1 MKRAKAVAL
10 YVARTVVGLTFILS
24 GLVKAIDPLG
34 TQYKIQDYLA
44 AIPPSL
50 SLPDMLTLLM
60 SVSLSMVEFTLGA
73 FMLTAISR
81 RLTARLTLLF
91 MVVMTAVTV
100 WIYIADPVKD
110 CGCFGD
116 ALTLTNLET
125 LLKNIVLLALAALV
139 AWRPTHIGR
148 LMSRSNQM
156 LLGQMLMVTPVALSF
171 WCLYDLPL
179 IDFRPYHIGAD
190 IKAGMETPE
199 GAEQPVFDTTFIMEK
214 DGERREFT
222 LDNYPDSTWTFVD
235 SKTVTVKEGY
245 VPPIHDFSIT
255 AADGED
261 ITDMVLG
268 REGYTFLLISPDLD
282 KADDQNFGDIDQ
294 IYEFCQDNSI
304 PFYCLTASTEKSQQ
318 HWQNITGAEY
328 PFCMTDATTLK
339 TMIRSNPGLMLLEK
353 GVVRGKWSHN
363 RLPETTELETMLKA
377 GCDVAERQETTTQI
391 NIQNKLL
398 QRLWQRKSLQATGK

>member
-24 GLVKAIDPLG
+24 GFVKAIDPLG

-81 RLTARLTLLF
+81 RVTARLTLLF

-190 IKAGMETPE
+190 IKAGMEIPE

-377 GCDVAERQETTTQI
+377 R
-391 NIQNKLL
+391 
-398 QRLWQRKSLQATGK
+398 

>member
-24 GLVKAIDPLG
+24 GFVKAIDPLG

-60 SVSLSMVEFTLGA
+60 SVSLSMGEFTLGA

-81 RLTARLTLLF
+81 RVTARLTLLF

-190 IKAGMETPE
+190 IKAGMEIPE

-377 GCDVAERQETTTQI
+377 R
-391 NIQNKLL
+391 
-398 QRLWQRKSLQATGK
+398 

>member
-24 GLVKAIDPLG
+24 GFVKAIDPLG

-91 MVVMTAVTV
+91 MLVMTAVTV

-190 IKAGMETPE
+190 IKAGMEIPE

-377 GCDVAERQETTTQI
+377 G
-391 NIQNKLL
+391 
-398 QRLWQRKSLQATGK
+398 

>member
-116 ALTLTNLET
+116 ALILTNLET

-190 IKAGMETPE
+190 IKAGMEIPE

-377 GCDVAERQETTTQI
+377 R
-391 NIQNKLL
+391 
-398 QRLWQRKSLQATGK
+398 

>member
-81 RLTARLTLLF
+81 RVTARLTLLF

-190 IKAGMETPE
+190 IKAGMEIPE

-261 ITDMVLG
+261 ITDIVLG

-304 PFYCLTASTEKSQQ
+304 PFYCLTASTEMSQQ

-377 GCDVAERQETTTQI
+377 R
-391 NIQNKLL
+391 
-398 QRLWQRKSLQATGK
+398 

>member
-24 GLVKAIDPLG
+24 GFVKAIDPLG

-81 RLTARLTLLF
+81 RVTARLTLLF

-190 IKAGMETPE
+190 IKAGMEIPE

-222 LDNYPDSTWTFVD
+222 LDDYPDSTWTFVD

-377 GCDVAERQETTTQI
+377 R
-391 NIQNKLL
+391 
-398 QRLWQRKSLQATGK
+398 

>member
-24 GLVKAIDPLG
+24 GFVKAIDPLG

-73 FMLTAISR
+73 FMLTAICR
-81 RLTARLTLLF
+81 RVTARLTLLF

-190 IKAGMETPE
+190 IKAGMEIPE

-377 GCDVAERQETTTQI
+377 G
-391 NIQNKLL
+391 
-398 QRLWQRKSLQATGK
+398 

>member
-81 RLTARLTLLF
+81 RVTARLTLLF
-91 MVVMTAVTV
+91 MMVMTAVTV

-179 IDFRPYHIGAD
+179 IDFRPYHIWAD
-190 IKAGMETPE
+190 IKAGMEIPE

-377 GCDVAERQETTTQI
+377 R
-391 NIQNKLL
+391 
-398 QRLWQRKSLQATGK
+398 

>member
-10 YVARTVVGLTFILS
+10 YVARAVVGLTFILS

-81 RLTARLTLLF
+81 RVTARLTLLF

-156 LLGQMLMVTPVALSF
+156 LLGQMLMLTPVALSF

-190 IKAGMETPE
+190 IKAGMEIPE

-377 GCDVAERQETTTQI
+377 R
-391 NIQNKLL
+391 
-398 QRLWQRKSLQATGK
+398 

>member
-24 GLVKAIDPLG
+24 GFVKAIDPLG

-60 SVSLSMVEFTLGA
+60 SISLSMVEFTLGA

-81 RLTARLTLLF
+81 RVTARLTLLF
-91 MVVMTAVTV
+91 MMVMTAVTV

-190 IKAGMETPE
+190 IKAGMEIPE

-377 GCDVAERQETTTQI
+377 R
-391 NIQNKLL
+391 
-398 QRLWQRKSLQATGK
+398 

>member
-81 RLTARLTLLF
+81 RVTARLTLLF

-156 LLGQMLMVTPVALSF
+156 LLGQMLMLTPVALSF

-190 IKAGMETPE
+190 IKAGMEIPE
-199 GAEQPVFDTTFIMEK
+199 GAEQPVLDTTFIMEK

-377 GCDVAERQETTTQI
+377 R
-391 NIQNKLL
+391 
-398 QRLWQRKSLQATGK
+398 

>member
-190 IKAGMETPE
+190 IKAGMEIPE

-268 REGYTFLLISPDLD
+268 KEGYTFLLISPDLD

-328 PFCMTDATTLK
+328 PFCTTDATTLK

-377 GCDVAERQETTTQI
+377 R
-391 NIQNKLL
+391 
-398 QRLWQRKSLQATGK
+398 

>member
-24 GLVKAIDPLG
+24 GFVKAIDPLG

-60 SVSLSMVEFTLGA
+60 SISLSMVEFTLGA

-81 RLTARLTLLF
+81 RVTARLTLLF
-91 MVVMTAVTV
+91 MLVMTAVTV

-190 IKAGMETPE
+190 IKAGMEIPE

-377 GCDVAERQETTTQI
+377 R
-391 NIQNKLL
+391 
-398 QRLWQRKSLQATGK
+398 

>member
-81 RLTARLTLLF
+81 RVTARLTLLF

-179 IDFRPYHIGAD
+179 FDFRPYHIGAD
-190 IKAGMETPE
+190 IKAGMEIPE

-377 GCDVAERQETTTQI
+377 R
-391 NIQNKLL
+391 
-398 QRLWQRKSLQATGK
+398 

>member
-24 GLVKAIDPLG
+24 GFVKAIDPLG

-91 MVVMTAVTV
+91 MLVMTAVTV

-190 IKAGMETPE
+190 IKAGMEIPE

-377 GCDVAERQETTTQI
+377 R
-391 NIQNKLL
+391 
-398 QRLWQRKSLQATGK
+398 

>member
-363 RLPETTELETMLKA
+363 RLPETTELDTMLKA
-377 GCDVAERQETTTQI
+377 G
-391 NIQNKLL
+391 
-398 QRLWQRKSLQATGK
+398 

>member
-24 GLVKAIDPLG
+24 GFVKAIDPLG

-81 RLTARLTLLF
+81 RVTSRLTLLF

-190 IKAGMETPE
+190 IKAGMEIPE

-304 PFYCLTASTEKSQQ
+304 PFYCLTASTETSQQ

-377 GCDVAERQETTTQI
+377 R
-391 NIQNKLL
+391 
-398 QRLWQRKSLQATGK
+398 

>member
-1 MKRAKAVAL
+1 MKRAKVVAL
-10 YVARTVVGLTFILS
+10 YVARAVVGLTFILS

-91 MVVMTAVTV
+91 MMVMTAVTV

-190 IKAGMETPE
+190 IKAGMEIPE

-377 GCDVAERQETTTQI
+377 R
-391 NIQNKLL
+391 
-398 QRLWQRKSLQATGK
+398 

>member
-10 YVARTVVGLTFILS
+10 YVARAVVGLTFILS

-91 MVVMTAVTV
+91 MMVMTAVTV

-156 LLGQMLMVTPVALSF
+156 LLGQMLMLTPVALSF

-190 IKAGMETPE
+190 IKAGMEIPE

-377 GCDVAERQETTTQI
+377 R
-391 NIQNKLL
+391 
-398 QRLWQRKSLQATGK
+398 

>member
-81 RLTARLTLLF
+81 RVTARLTLLF

-116 ALTLTNLET
+116 ALILTNLET

-156 LLGQMLMVTPVALSF
+156 LLGQMLMLTPVALSF

-190 IKAGMETPE
+190 IKAGMEIPE

-377 GCDVAERQETTTQI
+377 R
-391 NIQNKLL
+391 
-398 QRLWQRKSLQATGK
+398 

>member
-81 RLTARLTLLF
+81 RVTARLTLLF
-91 MVVMTAVTV
+91 MMVMTAVTV

-190 IKAGMETPE
+190 IKAGMEIPE

-304 PFYCLTASTEKSQQ
+304 PFYCLTASTEMSQQ

-377 GCDVAERQETTTQI
+377 R
-391 NIQNKLL
+391 
-398 QRLWQRKSLQATGK
+398 

>member
-81 RLTARLTLLF
+81 RVTARLTLLF

-116 ALTLTNLET
+116 ALILTNLET

-190 IKAGMETPE
+190 IKAGMEIPE

-363 RLPETTELETMLKA
+363 RLPETAELETMLKA
-377 GCDVAERQETTTQI
+377 R
-391 NIQNKLL
+391 
-398 QRLWQRKSLQATGK
+398 

>member
-24 GLVKAIDPLG
+24 GFVKAIDPLG

-81 RLTARLTLLF
+81 RVTARLTLLF

-156 LLGQMLMVTPVALSF
+156 LLGQMLMLTPVALSF
-171 WCLYDLPL
+171 WCLYDLPI

-190 IKAGMETPE
+190 IKAGMEIPE

-377 GCDVAERQETTTQI
+377 R
-391 NIQNKLL
+391 
-398 QRLWQRKSLQATGK
+398 

>member
-190 IKAGMETPE
+190 IKAGMEIPE

-235 SKTVTVKEGY
+235 SKTVAVKEGY

-377 GCDVAERQETTTQI
+377 R
-391 NIQNKLL
+391 
-398 QRLWQRKSLQATGK
+398 

>member
-24 GLVKAIDPLG
+24 GFVKAIDPLG

-50 SLPDMLTLLM
+50 SLPDMITLLM
-60 SVSLSMVEFTLGA
+60 SISLSMVEFTLGA

-81 RLTARLTLLF
+81 RGTARLTLLF

-156 LLGQMLMVTPVALSF
+156 LLGQMLMLTPVALSF

-377 GCDVAERQETTTQI
+377 R
-391 NIQNKLL
+391 
-398 QRLWQRKSLQATGK
+398 

>member
-24 GLVKAIDPLG
+24 GFVKAIDPLG

-91 MVVMTAVTV
+91 MLVMTAVTV

-156 LLGQMLMVTPVALSF
+156 LLGQMLMLTPVALSF

-190 IKAGMETPE
+190 IKAGMEIPE

-268 REGYTFLLISPDLD
+268 REGYTFILISPDLD

-377 GCDVAERQETTTQI
+377 R
-391 NIQNKLL
+391 
-398 QRLWQRKSLQATGK
+398 

>member
-24 GLVKAIDPLG
+24 GFVKAIDPLG

-81 RLTARLTLLF
+81 RVTARLTLLF

-156 LLGQMLMVTPVALSF
+156 LLGQMLMLTPVALSF

-190 IKAGMETPE
+190 IKAGMEIPE

-377 GCDVAERQETTTQI
+377 G
-391 NIQNKLL
+391 
-398 QRLWQRKSLQATGK
+398 

>member
-81 RLTARLTLLF
+81 RVTARLTLLF

-190 IKAGMETPE
+190 IKAGMEIPE

-255 AADGED
+255 TADDED

-377 GCDVAERQETTTQI
+377 R
-391 NIQNKLL
+391 
-398 QRLWQRKSLQATGK
+398 

>member
-81 RLTARLTLLF
+81 RVTARLTLLF

-190 IKAGMETPE
+190 IKAGMEIPE

-363 RLPETTELETMLKA
+363 RLPETTELETMLK
-377 GCDVAERQETTTQI
+377 VR
-391 NIQNKLL
+391 
-398 QRLWQRKSLQATGK
+398 

>member
-24 GLVKAIDPLG
+24 GFVKAIDPLG

-91 MVVMTAVTV
+91 MLVMTAVTV

-156 LLGQMLMVTPVALSF
+156 LLGQMLMLTPVALSF

-190 IKAGMETPE
+190 IKAGMEIPE

-261 ITDMVLG
+261 ITDMMLG

-294 IYEFCQDNSI
+294 IYELCQDNSI

-377 GCDVAERQETTTQI
+377 G
-391 NIQNKLL
+391 
-398 QRLWQRKSLQATGK
+398 

>member
-24 GLVKAIDPLG
+24 GFVKAIDPLG

-156 LLGQMLMVTPVALSF
+156 LLGQMLMLTPVALSF

-377 GCDVAERQETTTQI
+377 G
-391 NIQNKLL
+391 
-398 QRLWQRKSLQATGK
+398 

>member
-24 GLVKAIDPLG
+24 GFVKAIDPLG

-81 RLTARLTLLF
+81 RVTARLTLLF

-156 LLGQMLMVTPVALSF
+156 LLGQMLMLTPVALSF

-190 IKAGMETPE
+190 IKAGMEIPE

-353 GVVRGKWSHN
+353 GVVRGKWSQN

-377 GCDVAERQETTTQI
+377 R
-391 NIQNKLL
+391 
-398 QRLWQRKSLQATGK
+398 

>member
-190 IKAGMETPE
+190 IKAGMEIPE

-235 SKTVTVKEGY
+235 SKTVTVKDGY

-377 GCDVAERQETTTQI
+377 R
-391 NIQNKLL
+391 
-398 QRLWQRKSLQATGK
+398 

>member
-73 FMLTAISR
+73 FMLTAICR
-81 RLTARLTLLF
+81 RVTARLTLLF
-91 MVVMTAVTV
+91 MMVMTAVTV

-148 LMSRSNQM
+148 LMSRSTQM
-156 LLGQMLMVTPVALSF
+156 LLGQMLMLTPVALSF

-190 IKAGMETPE
+190 IKAGMEIPE

-377 GCDVAERQETTTQI
+377 R
-391 NIQNKLL
+391 
-398 QRLWQRKSLQATGK
+398 

>member
-24 GLVKAIDPLG
+24 GFVKAIDPLG

-81 RLTARLTLLF
+81 RVTARLTLLF

-125 LLKNIVLLALAALV
+125 LLKNIVLLAMAALV

-156 LLGQMLMVTPVALSF
+156 LLGQMLMLTPVALSF

-190 IKAGMETPE
+190 IKAGMEIPE

-339 TMIRSNPGLMLLEK
+339 TMIRSNPGLILLEK

-377 GCDVAERQETTTQI
+377 G
-391 NIQNKLL
+391 
-398 QRLWQRKSLQATGK
+398 

>member
-100 WIYIADPVKD
+100 WIYIADPVTD

-156 LLGQMLMVTPVALSF
+156 LLGQMLMLTPVALSF

-190 IKAGMETPE
+190 IKAGMEIPE
-199 GAEQPVFDTTFIMEK
+199 GAEQPVLDTTFIMEK

-377 GCDVAERQETTTQI
+377 R
-391 NIQNKLL
+391 
-398 QRLWQRKSLQATGK
+398 

>member
-1 MKRAKAVAL
+1 MAKAVAL

-81 RLTARLTLLF
+81 RVTARLTLLF

-190 IKAGMETPE
+190 IKAGMEIPE

-377 GCDVAERQETTTQI
+377 R
-391 NIQNKLL
+391 
-398 QRLWQRKSLQATGK
+398 

>member
-24 GLVKAIDPLG
+24 GFVKAIDPLG

-60 SVSLSMVEFTLGA
+60 SISLSMVEFTLGA

-81 RLTARLTLLF
+81 RVTARLTLLF

-190 IKAGMETPE
+190 IKAGMEIPE

-328 PFCMTDATTLK
+328 PFYMTDATTLK

-377 GCDVAERQETTTQI
+377 R
-391 NIQNKLL
+391 
-398 QRLWQRKSLQATGK
+398 

>member
-81 RLTARLTLLF
+81 RLTARPTLLF
-91 MVVMTAVTV
+91 MLVMTAVTV

-190 IKAGMETPE
+190 IKAGMEIPE

-377 GCDVAERQETTTQI
+377 R
-391 NIQNKLL
+391 
-398 QRLWQRKSLQATGK
+398 

>member
-24 GLVKAIDPLG
+24 GFVKAIDPLG

-91 MVVMTAVTV
+91 MVAMTAVTV

-190 IKAGMETPE
+190 IKAGMEIPE

-377 GCDVAERQETTTQI
+377 R
-391 NIQNKLL
+391 
-398 QRLWQRKSLQATGK
+398 